1 MQKFKSVEELVN
13 QLKPEKPVYCIRKN
27 SIKYAVKFFLN
38 KFPGK
43 ILYAVKTNPHPEVIK
58 TIIESGVKQFDV
70 ASIEEIKNIRTFSNT
85 AKCSFMHT
93 VKSRESIKEAYFN
106 YGVKTFSLDTKDEL
120 IKIIESTNNAKDLE
134 LFVRV
139 AVSNEHAEIDLSK
152 KFGAL
157 TSEAIGLLRLVK
169 QHAKKIGLSFHVG
182 SQCMHPISYSKG
194 INEIGN
200 IIKKTKIIPDYIN
213 VGGGFPTI
221 YPDLIPQSLDN
232 YFNEINKSL
241 ENLKLEKLPEIICEP
256 GRAIVAESGSTIVR
270 VAVSNEHAEIDLSK
284 KFGALTSEAIGL
296 LRLVKQHAKK
306 VGLSFHVGSQCMHPI
321 SYSKGISEIGNI
333 IKKTKIIPDYI
344 NVGGGFPTIYP
355 DLIPQSL
362 DNYFNE
368 INKSLENLKLEK
380 LPEIICEP
388 GRAIVAESGSTVVRV
403 NLRKKQKLY
412 INDGTYGTLFDA
424 GTPNIVFPSRMI
436 KENSNKIIS
445 KKLTAFDFFGP
456 TCDSMDYM
464 KGPFLLPNNIKEND
478 YVELGQ
484 LGAYGLTFR
493 TQFNGYYSNEIYEVE
508 DNPIMTMYDKDI
520 NKANM
525 VA

>member
-1 MQKFKSVEELVN
+1 MQKFKSVEQLIN
-13 QLKPEKPVYCIRKN
+13 QLKPEKPIYCIRKN
-27 SIKYAVKFFLN
+27 SIRSATKYFLN
-38 KFPGK
+38 NFPGK
-43 ILYAVKTNPHPEVIK
+43 ILYAVKTNPHPAVIQ
-58 TIIESGVKQFDV
+58 TVIDSGVDQFDV
-70 ASIEEIKNIRTFSNT
+70 ASIEEIKSIRNFSQT
-85 AKCSFMHT
+85 AKCSYMHT

-157 TSEAIGLLRLVK
+157 NSEAAGLLRLVK

-200 IIKKTKIIPDYIN
+200 IIKKTKILPDYIN

-221 YPDLIPQSLDN
+221 YPDLIPQSMES

-241 ENLKLEKLPEIICEP
+241 ENLKLEKIPEIICEP
-256 GRAIVAESGSTIVR
+256 GRAIVAESGSTI
-270 VAVSNEHAEIDLSK
+270 
-284 KFGALTSEAIGL
+284 
-296 LRLVKQHAKK
+296 
-306 VGLSFHVGSQCMHPI
+306 
-321 SYSKGISEIGNI
+321 
-333 IKKTKIIPDYI
+333 
-344 NVGGGFPTIYP
+344 
-355 DLIPQSL
+355 
-362 DNYFNE
+362 
-368 INKSLENLKLEK
+368 
-380 LPEIICEP
+380 
-388 GRAIVAESGSTVVRV
+388 VRV

-436 KENSNKIIS
+436 KDNSNKTIS
-445 KKLTAFDFFGP
+445 KKLTAFDFYGP

-478 YVELGQ
+478 YIELGQ

-493 TQFNGYYSNEIYEVE
+493 TQFNGFYSDLIYEVE
-508 DNPIMTMYDKDI
+508 DKPIMSMFEKSGNQGI
-520 NKANM
+520 L